1 MLQKLTM
8 KEVMG
13 LVFFAVELEPTRLIL
28 AGNSQP
34 TLVSS
39 IQTQQFSHIQILH
52 YSHIQTLEHRPSVVY
67 ISSLW
72 NTDPVVFTYPTCGTQ
87 TKWYF
92 YIQRLE
98 YSPSGLHIFRPHFYY
113 IFNFWDIDPMVFIF
127 QLLEHISSD
136 VHMSDFWDID
146 QVVSNCPTS
155 GT

>member
-39 IQTQQFSHIQILH
+39 IQTQQSSHIQILH

-72 NTDPVVFTYPTCGTQ
+72 NTDPVVFTYTASGTQ
-87 TKWYF
+87 TQWCLH
-92 YIQRLE
+92 IQLVEHR
-98 YSPSGLHIFRPHFYY
+98 PSG
-113 IFNFWDIDPMVFIF
+113 
-127 QLLEHISSD
+127 IS
-136 VHMSDFWDID
+136 I
-146 QVVSNCPTS
+146 SNV
-155 GT
+155 